1 MTRDETI
8 TLIQMLI
15 VMYPAHKVAADPLT
29 VAVWHEMLEDL
40 PADVVSVAVR
50 RMCATLRFPPSIAD
64 IRQAVTDAVRDAA
77 GVPIA
82 GEAWARVSKAMSRW
96 GYHRPEQARADLGE
110 DIWRAVEMV
119 GGWCDVCMGERAVLS
134 AQFERRYNAM
144 IEQRSKLLQ
153 IPASVREDMA
163 RLAEPLA
170 KVLMLGGGETG
181 C

>member
-1 MTRDETI
+1 MTRDDVIRVLQTI
-8 TLIQMLI
+8 I
-15 VMYPAHKVAADPLT
+15 VMYPSSKVNADQLT
-29 VAVWHEMLEDL
+29 VAMWHEMLEDL
-40 PADVVSVAVR
+40 PADVVSVAMK
-50 RMCATLRFPPSIAD
+50 RMCATLKYPPSVAD

-110 DIWRAVEMV
+110 DIWRAVEMI
-119 GGWCDVCMGERAVLS
+119 GGWCEVCMGERAVLS

-153 IPASVREDMA
+153 IPASVRSDMA

-170 KVLMLGGGETG
+170 KRMLIEGGCE
-181 C
+181 

>member
-1 MTRDETI
+1 MTRDDVIRVLQTI
-8 TLIQMLI
+8 I
-15 VMYPAHKVAADPLT
+15 VMYPSSKVNADPLT
-29 VAVWHEMLEDL
+29 VAMWHEMLEDL
-40 PADVVSVAVR
+40 PADVVSVAMK
-50 RMCATLRFPPSIAD
+50 RMCATLKYPPSVAD
-64 IRQAVTDAVRDAA
+64 IREAVKDAVQDAA
-77 GVPIA
+77 GIPIA

-110 DIWRAVEMV
+110 DIWRAVEMI
-119 GGWCDVCMGERAVLS
+119 GGWCEVCMGERAVLS

-144 IEQRSKLLQ
+144 VEQRSKLLQ

>member
-1 MTRDETI
+1 MTRDDVIRVLQTI
-8 TLIQMLI
+8 I
-15 VMYPAHKVAADPLT
+15 VMYPSSKVNADPLT
-29 VAVWHEMLEDL
+29 VAMWHEMLEDL
-40 PADVVSVAVR
+40 PADVVSMAMK
-50 RMCATLRFPPSIAD
+50 RMCATLKYPPSVAD
-64 IRQAVTDAVRDAA
+64 IREAVKDAVQDAA
-77 GVPIA
+77 GIPIA

-119 GGWCDVCMGERAVLS
+119 GGWCEVCMGERAVLS

-170 KVLMLGGGETG
+170 KRMLIEGGCE
-181 C
+181 